1 MEWVRDRAVVVML
14 AVFVVLVAAST
25 AVSTIALVKTVDLA
39 NPSDREV
46 ISRLQRGVDRMSPRE
61 AEAIIGVM
69 QRKAARAR

>member
-46 ISRLQRGVDRMSPRE
+46 IERLQRGVDRMSPRE